1 LAAIF
6 RIHRPGFFVGVLA
19 AGHAVNGQRVL
30 IIGAT
35 SAIAEAV
42 ARLYALRGASLYLL
56 ARDRNRG
63 EAIAQDLAVRGAA
76 EVQTGI
82 LDVSDFA
89 SHATAIDTAWKTFGG
104 FDVVLVAHG
113 TLPDQAHCDTDT
125 DMALREFAVNGTATI
140 ALANRIAQKL
150 EAQGSGTLAVIS
162 SVAGDRGR
170 VSNYLYGSAK
180 AAVSTYASGLRQ
192 RLSARGI
199 NVLTIK
205 PGFVD
210 TPMTAAFK
218 KGALWAKP
226 DQVARGIVRA
236 IDKRRSVV
244 YLPWFWR
251 SIMAVIRGIPEPVFR
266 RIKL

>member
-1 LAAIF
+1 M
-6 RIHRPGFFVGVLA
+6 
-19 AGHAVNGQRVL
+19 NGPRVL
-30 IIGAT
+30 VIGAT

-42 ARLYALRGASLYLL
+42 TRLYATRGAALYLL

-63 EAIAQDLAVRGAA
+63 EAIAQDLTVRGAA
-76 EVQTGI
+76 EARAGG

-89 SHATAIDTAWKTFGG
+89 AHAAAIEAAWTAFNG

-113 TLPDQAHCDTDT
+113 TLPDQAHCDADT
-125 DMALREFAVNGTATI
+125 EHALREFAVNGTATL

-150 EAQGSGTLAVIS
+150 EAQASGTLAVIS

-170 VSNYLYGSAK
+170 ASNYLYGSAK
-180 AAVSTYASGLRQ
+180 AAVSAYMSGLRQ
-192 RLSARGI
+192 RLNARGV

-218 KGALWAKP
+218 KGALWATP

-236 IDKRRSVV
+236 IDKRRSVA
-244 YLPWFWR
+244 YLPKFWWA
-251 SIMAVIRGIPEPVFR
+251 IMAVIRSIPEFVFR

>member
-1 LAAIF
+1 M
-6 RIHRPGFFVGVLA
+6 
-19 AGHAVNGQRVL
+19 NGQRIL

-42 ARLYALRGASLYLL
+42 ARLYAARGASLYLL

-63 EAIAQDLAVRGAA
+63 EAISRDLAVRGAA
-76 EVQTGI
+76 EARAGA

-89 SHATAIDTAWKTFGG
+89 THAAAIDAAWNAFGG
-104 FDVVLVAHG
+104 FDVTLIAHG
-113 TLPDQAHCDTDT
+113 TLPEQARCDTDT
-125 DMALREFAVNGTATI
+125 DLALHEFSVNGTATI
-140 ALANRIAQKL
+140 ALANRIVQKL
-150 EAQGSGTLAVIS
+150 EAQSSGTLAVIS

-170 VSNYLYGSAK
+170 ASNYLYGSAK
-180 AAVSTYASGLRQ
+180 AAVSAYASGLRQ
-192 RLSARGI
+192 RLSAQGI

-236 IDKRRSVV
+236 IDRRRSVV

-251 SIMAVIRGIPEPVFR
+251 GIMAVIRGIPEFVFR
-266 RIKL
+266 RIWL